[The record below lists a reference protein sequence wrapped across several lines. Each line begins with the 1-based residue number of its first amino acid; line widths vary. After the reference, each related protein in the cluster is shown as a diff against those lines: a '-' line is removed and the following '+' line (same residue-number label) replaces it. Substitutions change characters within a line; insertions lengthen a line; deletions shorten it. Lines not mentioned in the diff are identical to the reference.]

1 MNEAKVKL
9 DAGDLDGA
17 IQLTL
22 ETVKSNPTDVA
33 ARTFLFE
40 LSCYSGNWDRAAKQ
54 LDVIGQQDVNAMI
67 GAQMYKENF
76 AAENDRIKVFDEGMI
91 PECLLPPPK
100 YVEYLLIAGTHLREG
115 RPSEAREMLDKAED
129 ERPAFPCKVDGVEY
143 KDFRDFN
150 DLTMCVFEAI
160 VKGSYTWIPFEQVEK
175 VVFFEPKSL
184 RDLYWMQVEVE
195 MINGTKGEMFFPTL
209 YADSHKHENPAIRLG
224 RVTDW
229 EEISEDVFSGVGTR
243 LFAIDSEHRSMP
255 DIREIEFQHIEEES

>member
-160 VKGSYTWIPFEQVEK
+160 VKGSYTWIPFEQV
-175 VVFFEPKSL
+175 
-184 RDLYWMQVEVE
+184 DMQVLIKADGMPTYHFAVVVDDHLMGISHILRGEE
-195 MINGTKGEMFFPTL
+195 WINSVP
-209 YADSHKHENPAIRLG
+209 KHLKLLMKQLNHE
-224 RVTDW
+224 
-229 EEISEDVFSGVGTR
+229 
-243 LFAIDSEHRSMP
+243 
-255 DIREIEFQHIEEES
+255 